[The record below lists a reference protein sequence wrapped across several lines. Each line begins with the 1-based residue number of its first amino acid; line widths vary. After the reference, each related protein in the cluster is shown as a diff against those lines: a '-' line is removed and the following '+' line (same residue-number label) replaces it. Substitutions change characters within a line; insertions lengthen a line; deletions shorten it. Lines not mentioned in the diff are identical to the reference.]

1 MQFDPTFDY
10 SSTDLYVEENVVRL
24 RFSGLIKCIFTIA
37 ADAALQRD
45 IVGMGAICDEL
56 AEELDF
62 YLGLT
67 CDQYFRLQLL
77 TIEQADMMK
86 NLLAFF
92 SDRSGEGFPDF
103 RDDRQLDSHPD
114 WAIARRMAAAIIQA
128 MRLDHLAIKFERDET
143 YETAPNGQQRLMQST
158 QTFLVPKA

>member
-10 SSTDLYVEENVVRL
+10 GITDLDVEENVVLL

-45 IVGMGAICDEL
+45 IVGIGAVCEEL
-56 AEELDF
+56 AEDLDF

-67 CDQYFRLQLL
+67 FDQYFHLQLL
-77 TIEQADMMK
+77 TTEQALMMT

-92 SDRSGEGFPDF
+92 SDRTGEDFPDF
-103 RDDRQLDSHPD
+103 WDDRQLDSHPD
-114 WAIARRMAAAIIQA
+114 WAIARQMAAAIIQA
-128 MRLDHLAIKFERDET
+128 MRLDHLTIKFEREET
-143 YETAPNGQQRLMQST
+143 YETSSNGRQRWMQST
-158 QTFLVPKA
+158 NTFLVPKA